1 MKVLPILFFPIILLF
16 GCDGDGGINL
26 NSPGRR
32 GQTTCAAAGSF
43 SNAQSLL
50 KAGHSELDGDND
62 GVACEHL
69 R

>member
-1 MKVLPILFFPIILLF
+1 MKLIPILLF
-16 GCDGDGGINL
+16 PLMILCGCDGDGGINL